1 MGNKALS
8 WVMAARKFGIANA
21 DEMFPE
27 NDEPPRK
34 RPAKKLVR
42 TQTPKTGNNTR
53 LRDARSREFDESP
66 GPEDADSPIR
76 T

>member
-1 MGNKALS
+1 MENKPLS

-27 NDEPPRK
+27 DDEPRHK

-42 TQTPKTGNNTR
+42 TQAAKTGR
-53 LRDARSREFDESP
+53 YH
-66 GPEDADSPIR
+66 
-76 T
+76 